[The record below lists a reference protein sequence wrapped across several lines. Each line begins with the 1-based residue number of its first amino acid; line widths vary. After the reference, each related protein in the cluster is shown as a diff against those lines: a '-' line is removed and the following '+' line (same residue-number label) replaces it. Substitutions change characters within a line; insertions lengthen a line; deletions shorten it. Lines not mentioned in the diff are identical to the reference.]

1 MSKLTIIILSL
12 TVALPLIELALL
24 IKIGSSIGILAT
36 LVLIIAT
43 AILGGLVV
51 RHQGLGVLK
60 RMRQTIET
68 GKTPVEPMMEGMLLM
83 VAGGC
88 LIAPGIIT
96 DLIGLVL
103 LVPSLRQLAARLL
116 IKHGNP
122 FIVDPAARNAGP
134 RVRTST
140 STEREQREQRRARRG
155 PVVIDVDYERV
166 DEPAVEK
173 TTPHIQG
180 PPKPPTS
187 RP

>member
-24 IKIGSSIGILAT
+24 IKIGSSIGIVGT
-36 LVLIIAT
+36 LLLIIAT

-51 RHQGLGVLK
+51 RHQGLGVLQ
-60 RMRQTIET
+60 RMRQTVQT

-96 DLIGLVL
+96 DCIGLVL
-103 LVPSLRQLAARLL
+103 LVPIIRQMAARAM
-116 IKHGNP
+116 IKFGNP
-122 FIVDPAARNAGP
+122 FIVDPNRKYAGP
-134 RVRTST
+134 RMRTST
-140 STEREQREQRRARRG
+140 STPEERKRARRG
-155 PVVIDVDYERV
+155 RPETIDVNYERV

-173 TTPHIQG
+173 STPSIEG
-180 PPKPPTS
+180 PPRPPAST
-187 RP
+187 P